1 MKVSEE
7 NKQKFIVM
15 LQNLARAIRGE
26 VEKCGEVC
34 GGINEKEL
42 AVVGIVGQNRI
53 VKMTEIADKTQS
65 PMSTL
70 TNIVDKLVDK
80 GLLIREHSSE
90 DRRAINVTLSRTGQT
105 AFESL
110 ISQKMLT
117 AEELLS
123 EYSEEEQDKFLEYLD
138 RLAASLGKK

>member
-1 MKVSEE
+1 MQVSEE
-7 NKQKFIVM
+7 NKRKFLVM
-15 LQNLARAIRGE
+15 LQNLARAIRSE

-70 TNIVDKLVDK
+70 TNIVDKLVEK

-123 EYSEEEQDKFLEYLD
+123 EYSEEEQNKFLSYLD